1 MKKLRCCEY
10 DCISS
15 LLSISDAEKVLITLS
30 TLHQA
35 KKGLEFDMLLWQGK
49 NIGLDCRVDKKQM
62 H

>member
-10 DCISS
+10 DSILS
-15 LLSISDAEKVLITLS
+15 LLSISDAEKVLIMLS

-49 NIGLDCRVDKKQM
+49 NIGLD
-62 H
+62 